1 MERFTGAKLCTDQL
15 IVFESNYVEF
25 KLSSNPDGNWIIKTM
40 NSHIV
45 SSQPFFTVIGICAS

>member
-15 IVFESNYVEF
+15 IVFESNYVKF

-40 NSHIV
+40 NSNIV
-45 SSQPFFTVIGICAS
+45 SSQPFFFICAS